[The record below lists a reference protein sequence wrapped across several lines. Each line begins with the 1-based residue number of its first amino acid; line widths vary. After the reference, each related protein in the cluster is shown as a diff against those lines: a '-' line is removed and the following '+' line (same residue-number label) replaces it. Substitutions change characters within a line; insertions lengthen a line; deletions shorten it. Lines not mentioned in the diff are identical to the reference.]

1 MEATHRLV
9 TKTIRSPF
17 STNAATSVTYNGL
30 PVESTSATGVKTTYT
45 QDALGRQLS
54 ASSPSPFRGE
64 GGGEGA
70 VRLVGIYTHYN
81 DLGQVDWTMD
91 AASNRTSYT
100 YSPAT
105 GLQISV
111 TDAVTGTVYKAYNAQ
126 GQQVATWG
134 AAYPVAYE
142 YDDFGRMAA
151 MYTLRDSSLVISN
164 YSSFITHTSSF
175 DRTVWAYDLATGL
188 LTNKLYSDNR
198 GPSYTY
204 TPDGKLARRTWARGI
219 TTDYNYDFLS
229 QLTNISYSDNTP
241 AVGFTFDR
249 LGRQTTITDGTGT
262 RVFTYNDALQL
273 AAETNTQGVLQYS
286 FDSLGRP
293 AGFDS
298 GPNYSI
304 RYSFDAL
311 GRFSGISN
319 NVGGALRAAT
329 YSYLPG
335 SDLVSGYTTDTG
347 FSLMRTYESNRNL
360 ITSITNGFGGV
371 SLHRFDYVNDQ
382 IGRRTKRADVDIST
396 VISNLFAYNL
406 RSELVDA
413 AMGTNQYNYAYDPI
427 GNRRSATNNAEAWNY
442 VANALNQYSQ
452 LTNNQT
458 PITPAYD
465 LDGNMTSYRDWTF
478 VWDAENR
485 LILASNATM
494 VVSNSCDYMSR
505 RVAKVVN
512 GQAIVFT
519 YQGWAMIREVSGTTT
534 NSYVYGLD
542 LSGTAQGAGT
552 IGGILSASFGGTTSV
567 SSAFYCYDA
576 NGNVTDL
583 VGTNGEF
590 LAQYQFDPYG
600 NTISK
605 TGTLADAN
613 PFRFSTK
620 YLDAETGLY
629 YYGYRYYQPEV
640 GRWAS
645 RDPLGDE
652 AFLSFQLSDL
662 RSSKKKLRERQLRN
676 ASLQPLY
683 LFVENRSSSEVDPLG
698 LDNTGGGGEN
708 QVCCVTSPGSSP
720 APGPSLVCRTCANA
734 VGANVLLQ
742 LSLNDIDGND
752 DVGGGNAFRH
762 CLATCQS
769 VRACGS
775 GCARCFWDGR
785 ENPADPAGQQ
795 DLANNQVGYG
805 IQGSCWD
812 GCHNAWRNG
821 QLTCQ
826 GLPCPPPP

>member
-1 MEATHRLV
+1 MDTR
-9 TKTIRSPF
+9 IR
-17 STNAATSVTYNGL
+17 G
-30 PVESTSATGVKTTYT
+30 
-45 QDALGRQLS
+45 
-54 ASSPSPFRGE
+54 
-64 GGGEGA
+64 
-70 VRLVGIYTHYN
+70 
-81 DLGQVDWTMD
+81 
-91 AASNRTSYT
+91 
-100 YSPAT
+100 
-105 GLQISV
+105 
-111 TDAVTGTVYKAYNAQ
+111 
-126 GQQVATWG
+126 
-134 AAYPVAYE
+134 
-142 YDDFGRMAA
+142 
-151 MYTLRDSSLVISN
+151 
-164 YSSFITHTSSF
+164 
-175 DRTVWAYDLATGL
+175 
-188 LTNKLYSDNR
+188 
-198 GPSYTY
+198 
-204 TPDGKLARRTWARGI
+204 
-219 TTDYNYDFLS
+219 
-229 QLTNISYSDNTP
+229 
-241 AVGFTFDR
+241 
-249 LGRQTTITDGTGT
+249 
-262 RVFTYNDALQL
+262 
-273 AAETNTQGVLQYS
+273 
-286 FDSLGRP
+286 
-293 AGFDS
+293 
-298 GPNYSI
+298 
-304 RYSFDAL
+304 
-311 GRFSGISN
+311 
-319 NVGGALRAAT
+319 
-329 YSYLPG
+329 
-335 SDLVSGYTTDTG
+335 
-347 FSLMRTYESNRNL
+347 
-360 ITSITNGFGGV
+360 
-371 SLHRFDYVNDQ
+371 
-382 IGRRTKRADVDIST
+382 
-396 VISNLFAYNL
+396 
-406 RSELVDA
+406 
-413 AMGTNQYNYAYDPI
+413 YAYDARLALHQPAFTYYAALSTCVYDI
-427 GNRRSATNNAEAWNY
+427 GMLLMMILP
-442 VANALNQYSQ
+442 ALKGKMAGFFTR
-452 LTNNQT
+452 LC
-458 PITPAYD
+458 AYD
-465 LDGNMTSYRDWTF
+465 GPHLLT
-478 VWDAENR
+478 A
-485 LILASNATM
+485 
-494 VVSNSCDYMSR
+494 DYSISPS
-505 RVAKVVN
+505 
-512 GQAIVFT
+512 AIQHPSSST
-519 YQGWAMIREVSGTTT
+519 PPI
-534 NSYVYGLD
+534 YVY
-542 LSGTAQGAGT
+542 TASQNLNDNADNCSFSQYDSNYDPSQCT
-552 IGGILSASFGGTTSV
+552 TSASDVTMIY
-567 SSAFYCYDA
+567 AYDA